1 MVGHGNAFHAVLH
14 GFVHQAADAGL
25 DLLDTPGILWPK
37 FEDQE
42 VGRRLA
48 YTGAIKDDIMDVE
61 ELGCTLMEELS
72 ARYPQALAERY
83 KLTPEPDTP
92 GWALLEAAGRKRG
105 FLISGGEALYIIETG
120 FSSVGNLAQN
130 FIGLATYTDPQ
141 RTTSFPQNW
150 TIFYW
155 AYWMT
160 WCVAAPFFIGSISRG
175 RTVRQT
181 ILGGYVF
188 GLGGTFLSFIILG
201 NYSLGLQV
209 SGRLDVMGLYAASG
223 DLYTTITAIVRTL
236 PLAPLVLILLAVTM
250 VAFYATSFDAIALVA
265 SAYSYRELTQD
276 EDPHMAVKVFWSL
289 MLILLP
295 MALVFSDNSMA
306 NLQTVAIIAAF
317 PISFILLLIIA
328 AFLKDAKR
336 YL

>member
-1 MVGHGNAFHAVLH
+1 
-14 GFVHQAADAGL
+14 
-25 DLLDTPGILWPK
+25 
-37 FEDQE
+37 
-42 VGRRLA
+42 
-48 YTGAIKDDIMDVE
+48 
-61 ELGCTLMEELS
+61 
-72 ARYPQALAERY
+72 
-83 KLTPEPDTP
+83 
-92 GWALLEAAGRKRG
+92 
-105 FLISGGEALYIIETG
+105 
-120 FSSVGNLAQN
+120 
-130 FIGLATYTDPQ
+130 
-141 RTTSFPQNW
+141 
-150 TIFYW
+150 
-155 AYWMT
+155 
-160 WCVAAPFFIGSISRG
+160 
-175 RTVRQT
+175 
-181 ILGGYVF
+181 
-188 GLGGTFLSFIILG
+188 
-201 NYSLGLQV
+201 
-209 SGRLDVMGLYAASG
+209 MGLYAASG